1 MKRERHAIIQ
11 SRTAACLAAALGV
24 AMAFAHMAPAATP
37 WTHLNYQN
45 NPDDFQFA
53 IVPDRTGGDAKHAI
67 AVHGGKD
74 ISICDLTLITDD
86 GGGVKVD
93 GTARNV
99 QIEDSE
105 HCTFRDW
112 RKRE

>member
-11 SRTAACLAAALGV
+11 SRTAASLAAAFGA

-53 IVPDRTGGDAKHAI
+53 IVPDRTGGDPKHAI
-67 AVHGGKD
+67 AVHGGRD
-74 ISICDLTLITDD
+74 ISICDLTLITDG

-99 QIEDSE
+99 QIEDIERLSF
-105 HCTFRDW
+105 TDW

>member
-1 MKRERHAIIQ
+1 MKRDRHTIIQ
-11 SRTAACLAAALGV
+11 SRMAASLAAALGG
-24 AMAFAHMAPAATP
+24 AMAFMHMAFAATP

-45 NPDDFQFA
+45 APDDFQFA

-93 GTARNV
+93 GTVRNV
-99 QIEDSE
+99 QIEDIE
-105 HCTFRDW
+105 RLTFTDW